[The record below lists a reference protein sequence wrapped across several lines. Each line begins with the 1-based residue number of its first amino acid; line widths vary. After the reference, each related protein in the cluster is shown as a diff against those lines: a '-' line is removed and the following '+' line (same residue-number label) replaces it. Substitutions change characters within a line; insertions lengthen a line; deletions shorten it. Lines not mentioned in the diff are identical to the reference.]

1 MKGLRHLNVPTCHEI
16 LLGVLFILFFVDQT
30 KTQLI
35 GSIRRCEKEGE
46 EIFIPNISDNPC
58 IYCFC
63 KNKEVTCRRTQ
74 CPSLDGCHMILY
86 ENIQDNR
93 KCCEMCKGC
102 TYQNKEYASGD
113 QWSSPD
119 DPCVQLSC
127 RAGVIT
133 KAKTKCYSNCK
144 NPIQV
149 PGKCCPI
156 CQGCE
161 NSGRTYQN
169 GEEFTLST
177 DACTK
182 CTCQNGNVSCAKEVC
197 PVLNCPESTIIHKE
211 NECCPSCEGQRKIFN
226 LPNGFCFFQK
236 KIYKTNDIF
245 RPEDCTECKCLSGTI
260 VCDRETCPPITC
272 SYNMTVKSEDSCCRV
287 CPQRDVCIY
296 EGTTYQDSEVWQPN
310 LCTRCSCDDGTTRC
324 RVQQCKV
331 SSWCPA
337 GYVLKYIDGECCPR
351 CVEASGICTVFGDPH
366 YRTFDGRIYNFQGAC
381 KYLLAED
388 EVSKKFS
395 VTVRNDARSSP
406 WFTWTRMLTIFIGK
420 TKIGLHQK
428 LTVKVNRKRIKL
440 PYKNKNPTFSVHR
453 DGNSVIFKAEFGLQV
468 VWDGDSYVELTVSS
482 QYKRR
487 MAGLCGN
494 YNGFGSDDL
503 QGRDHKLYTDSE
515 EFGNTWRVGS
525 KAACVLSHNESEH
538 SSLCDGDKRRRKRAI
553 AACSFLLGSVFS
565 KCRRRVDVR
574 TYYSSCIS
582 DMCDCP
588 RNKMCA
594 CESFKA
600 YAQSCSRENVSIR
613 WEKHILC
620 PSQCPRGAIYRRCTR
635 RCSKTC
641 DEPKKTG
648 YCRDK
653 CQPACICPGKRVL
666 HNGKC
671 IAPHTCPGAPSPSL

>member
-182 CTCQNGNVSCAKEVC
+182 CTCQV
-197 PVLNCPESTIIHKE
+197 
-211 NECCPSCEGQRKIFN
+211 
-226 LPNGFCFFQK
+226 
-236 KIYKTNDIF
+236 Y
-245 RPEDCTECKCLSGTI
+245 
-260 VCDRETCPPITC
+260 
-272 SYNMTVKSEDSCCRV
+272 
-287 CPQRDVCIY
+287 
-296 EGTTYQDSEVWQPN
+296 
-310 LCTRCSCDDGTTRC
+310 
-324 RVQQCKV
+324 
-331 SSWCPA
+331 
-337 GYVLKYIDGECCPR
+337 
-351 CVEASGICTVFGDPH
+351 
-366 YRTFDGRIYNFQGAC
+366 
-381 KYLLAED
+381 
-388 EVSKKFS
+388 
-395 VTVRNDARSSP
+395 
-406 WFTWTRMLTIFIGK
+406 
-420 TKIGLHQK
+420 
-428 LTVKVNRKRIKL
+428 
-440 PYKNKNPTFSVHR
+440 
-453 DGNSVIFKAEFGLQV
+453 
-468 VWDGDSYVELTVSS
+468 
-482 QYKRR
+482 
-487 MAGLCGN
+487 
-494 YNGFGSDDL
+494 
-503 QGRDHKLYTDSE
+503 
-515 EFGNTWRVGS
+515 
-525 KAACVLSHNESEH
+525 
-538 SSLCDGDKRRRKRAI
+538 
-553 AACSFLLGSVFS
+553 
-565 KCRRRVDVR
+565 
-574 TYYSSCIS
+574 
-582 DMCDCP
+582 
-588 RNKMCA
+588 
-594 CESFKA
+594 
-600 YAQSCSRENVSIR
+600 
-613 WEKHILC
+613 
-620 PSQCPRGAIYRRCTR
+620 
-635 RCSKTC
+635 
-641 DEPKKTG
+641 
-648 YCRDK
+648 
-653 CQPACICPGKRVL
+653 
-666 HNGKC
+666 
-671 IAPHTCPGAPSPSL
+671 